1 MARIVCELTE
11 WAGSRQESR
20 GYVVL
25 DTVTDSIVS
34 VVLPSVEEAEAYV
47 RWFDDRTESK
57 RYESVFT
64 LSEDWEKAR
73 ERYIAESQED

>member
-34 VVLPSVEEAEAYV
+34 VVLPSEEEAEAYV
-47 RWFDDRTESK
+47 RWFDDRTAPK
-57 RYESVFT
+57 HYDSVFT
-64 LSEDWEKAR
+64 LLDDWTKVR
-73 ERYIAESQED
+73 ERYISESA